1 MKLQQYAVNKQCPTK
16 DGNPNMVWHIRAE
29 FTSFKVLGQND
40 TYIYLKVEDGI
51 TTKINLKGKPL
62 TTSQK
67 KRFGVHDSGMS
78 GPSCRIFYNSIAL
91 YCIAFLTFYIA
102 FVDSPHSTA
111 TSRIVRPKVIGRR
124 VS

>member
-1 MKLQQYAVNKQCPTK
+1 MSQKSKRRSVIEQLTRQRFNNKEGGTMKLQQYAVNKQCPTK

-78 GPSCRIFYNSIAL
+78 GPS
-91 YCIAFLTFYIA
+91 
-102 FVDSPHSTA
+102 
-111 TSRIVRPKVIGRR
+111 
-124 VS
+124 